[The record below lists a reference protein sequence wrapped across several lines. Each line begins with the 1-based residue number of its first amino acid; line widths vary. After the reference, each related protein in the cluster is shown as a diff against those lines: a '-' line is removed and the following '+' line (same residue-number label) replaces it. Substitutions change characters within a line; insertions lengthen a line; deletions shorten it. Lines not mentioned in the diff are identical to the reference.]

1 MRMYANSLRQGCT
14 CGRILFLP
22 RAETA
27 CTKLQITLGRG
38 RALRGVDASKLSEAT
53 TLKGKR
59 MVGGRLRG
67 ELLEEADECGARV
80 GTLVKFGP
88 C

>member
-1 MRMYANSLRQGCT
+1 MHQARSSSSDWHVVDCLIAASVTRL
-14 CGRILFLP
+14 
-22 RAETA
+22 
-27 CTKLQITLGRG
+27 LQITLGRG